1 MSRNLH
7 VGVNDLLNDN
17 SQNSMDN
24 WRRNFEV
31 IIQNCR
37 AYDAG
42 EVFSSSIVYNT
53 KAKLALLKKMF
64 VMLKSLY
71 Q

>member
-1 MSRNLH
+1 MSRNLQ

-37 AYDAG
+37 ACDAG
-42 EVFSSSIVYNT
+42 EVFSLSIVYNT
-53 KAKLALLKKMF
+53 KTKLALLKKMF